1 MYLVIKGRNEAVRN
15 IQLDAD
21 RNTWLI
27 GRESSCDIV
36 LNSSQISRRHAKI
49 ICENNQFYIEDC
61 GSALGTFIG
70 NVKIS
75 TRENLSGGEIVRIG
89 AYNLILSSEEMTGDS
104 AENIQTSYTQVDA
117 ALRGNMVQGKLLHE
131 YKNANLLYTD
141 EMMALKRRIHERV
154 LAEMHLVDM
163 KINVNEMQKA
173 ETRKSLDRALNK
185 VLRPRRESK
194 PPRDARRVPLSD

>member
-36 LNSSQISRRHAKI
+36 LNSSQISRRHAKL

-70 NVKIS
+70 NVKVS
-75 TRENLSGGEIVRIG
+75 ARENLSAGEVVRIG
-89 AYNLILSSEEMTGDS
+89 TYNLVLSGEEIIEDA
-104 AENIQTSYTQVDA
+104 AENMQT
-117 ALRGNMVQGKLLHE
+117 G
-131 YKNANLLYTD
+131 
-141 EMMALKRRIHERV
+141 ERSS
-154 LAEMHLVDM
+154 LSATFM
-163 KINVNEMQKA
+163 
-173 ETRKSLDRALNK
+173 TR
-185 VLRPRRESK
+185 
-194 PPRDARRVPLSD
+194 